1 MTVDAVTVYLVCE
14 NLCVV
19 DYAVNHGCGDCL
31 VTEAF
36 THRENGRFEVIIS
49 DAFSYL
55 VDTN

>member
-1 MTVDAVTVYLVCE
+1 VCE

-36 THRENGRFEVIIS
+36 THRENGRFAVIIS